1 MCEKALCVVSNEL
14 VLVSVWQGVYLQ
26 AFGELMK
33 DFPCCPTAKKKQESR
48 KADTRRA
55 RRGPASSGV
64 LREEHALHNQR
75 KRFTFPWLESPGP
88 PCPGEH
94 PSAQT
99 SLGSL
104 HTPAEDHPHRSPE
117 DRETQ
122 HLWVSWC
129 HACFLWDSSLQKKKD
144 FWALPHCKG
153 SPKRVP
159 WTCTIIS
166 VPWNP
171 SFCLKA
177 HIWLG
182 SSKGS
187 AFYLNSALKSSWQ
200 MPGMHWSK
208 RKQMLVCSSH
218 GGWVFTMAGRME
230 TSLCARHLHK
240 GRSCSGSSTSLSVHD
255 TCATA
260 TADSYS
266 SDIPR

>member
-75 KRFTFPWLESPGP
+75 KHFTFPWLESPGP

-104 HTPAEDHPHRSPE
+104 HTPCRRSPSQVTRGQG
-117 DRETQ
+117 DPA
-122 HLWVSWC
+122 LVSQLVPRM
-129 HACFLWDSSLQKKKD
+129 FPLGLFPTKEKGLLSPSSL
-144 FWALPHCKG
+144 
-153 SPKRVP
+153 
-159 WTCTIIS
+159 
-166 VPWNP
+166 
-171 SFCLKA
+171 
-177 HIWLG
+177 
-182 SSKGS
+182 
-187 AFYLNSALKSSWQ
+187 
-200 MPGMHWSK
+200 
-208 RKQMLVCSSH
+208 
-218 GGWVFTMAGRME
+218 
-230 TSLCARHLHK
+230 
-240 GRSCSGSSTSLSVHD
+240 
-255 TCATA
+255 
-260 TADSYS
+260 
-266 SDIPR
+266 